1 MSEYYAR
8 CSCHPTVDTGT
19 GEMCL
24 NCKDTHGYPINWV
37 PGMNIVRFHSGS
49 MGILVEIG
57 APIADEPRTFYRVAT
72 PQGLVS
78 IFEGFTRIIK

>member
-1 MSEYYAR
+1 MEAQPGDLI
-8 CSCHPTVDTGT
+8 HI
-19 GEMCL
+19 L
-24 NCKDTHGYPINWV
+24 KDTHGYPINWV
-37 PGMNIVRFHSGS
+37 PGMNTVRFYNGS

-57 APIADEPRTFYRVAT
+57 APDSRGDEPRTFYTVAT

>member
-24 NCKDTHGYPINWV
+24 NCKDSVCKTHRENGTGGYCNNSTRQADWFSH
-37 PGMNIVRFHSGS
+37 RKD
-49 MGILVEIG
+49 VEHRDKVKTWDYKLG
-57 APIADEPRTFYRVAT
+57 GD
-72 PQGLVS
+72 
-78 IFEGFTRIIK
+78 